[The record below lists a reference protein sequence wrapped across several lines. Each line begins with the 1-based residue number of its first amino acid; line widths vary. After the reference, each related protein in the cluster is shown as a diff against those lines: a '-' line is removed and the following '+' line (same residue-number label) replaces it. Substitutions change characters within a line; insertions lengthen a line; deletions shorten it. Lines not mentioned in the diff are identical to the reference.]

1 MFNYKNLKK
10 RYDELGP
17 YITDP
22 EFFEDGIYSVT
33 GEDNDEGKYMF
44 IGTMDSDLQAC
55 DGVGLCIYQSGNMY
69 EGFWENNQAKGEGRY
84 IMQNK
89 DYYEG
94 EFDNDRMHGKGIM
107 YCANGE
113 VKEGEWNNDKF
124 IDENYKPEEDEK
136 KVEQKDKQDDQQ
148 YEEDKE
154 EIK

>member
-1 MFNYKNLKK
+1 M
-10 RYDELGP
+10 
-17 YITDP
+17 
-22 EFFEDGIYSVT
+22 
-33 GEDNDEGKYMF
+33 
-44 IGTMDSDLQAC
+44 
-55 DGVGLCIYQSGNMY
+55 QS
-69 EGFWENNQAKGEGRY
+69 
-84 IMQNK
+84 K

-107 YCANGE
+107 HCANGE

-124 IDENYKPEEDEK
+124 VDENYKPEEDEK